1 MSRDW
6 QKDRQY
12 LETVNEWESG
22 IGEEDIDYLCEI
34 ATHYHQQY
42 AAEKERGD
50 KAEIAHKELKEY
62 FDIKQ
67 QQVWLLSEEL
77 NVVRAREKKLREA
90 VDDLL
95 SIFNHEGSWRSVE
108 VSDGFV
114 YALWESDSEKI
125 KSVENMLDSLYPKE
139 GEA

>member
-6 QKDRQY
+6 QLDMERCKDFTSMESKSVY
-12 LETVNEWESG
+12 IKALEYW
-22 IGEEDIDYLCEI
+22 L
-34 ATHYHQQY
+34 QQY

-50 KAEIAHKELKEY
+50 RAIQERKQFNQVYEMLLKKFKE
-62 FDIKQ
+62 
-67 QQVWLLSEEL
+67 SES
-77 NVVRAREKKLREA
+77 REKKLREA

-139 GEA
+139 GETK

>member
-6 QKDRQY
+6 QKDRHY

-42 AAEKERGD
+42 AAEKERGYRAIQER
-50 KAEIAHKELKEY
+50 KQFNQVYEMLLKKFKE
-62 FDIKQ
+62 
-67 QQVWLLSEEL
+67 SES
-77 NVVRAREKKLREA
+77 REKKLREA

-114 YALWESDSEKI
+114 YALWDSDSEKI

-139 GEA
+139 ETQ

>member
-50 KAEIAHKELKEY
+50 RAIQERKQFNQVYEMLLKKFKE
-62 FDIKQ
+62 
-67 QQVWLLSEEL
+67 SES
-77 NVVRAREKKLREA
+77 REKKLREA